1 MPKRLNLSP
10 FRPLDLVANLQEMQ
24 KEKKQVEL
32 LHEHA
37 VKKKKKKIQMLGN
50 STAPTGWDK
59 LYKLSN
65 RHDKTII
72 FKNAHLGDKSI
83 QM

>member
-37 VKKKKKKIQMLGN
+37 VKKKKKN
-50 STAPTGWDK
+50 SDVGK
-59 LYKLSN
+59 LYSSN
-65 RHDKTII
+65 R
-72 FKNAHLGDKSI
+72 LG
-83 QM
+83 